1 MLTYAV
7 GERLK
12 VMLLALEAGGRD
24 TPPQTGALLPLL
36 TKPLP
41 LLTKRL
47 PLLTK
52 PLPLLTKP
60 LTLLRKQVAFC
71 LY

>member
-1 MLTYAV
+1 MLTYGDG

-12 VMLLALEAGGRD
+12 AMLLALEAGGRD
-24 TPPQTGALLPLL
+24 TPPETGALLPLL
-36 TKPLP
+36 TKP
-41 LLTKRL
+41 L

-60 LTLLRKQVAFC
+60 LTLLRKQVPFC